1 MKLWTLYVRR
11 DWHLWN
17 IYIVNGFKTFSSAL
31 VLSFLSPLHKFYIYQ
46 FHWIVKNL
54 YVGKWKLTQSPMNL
68 LGLPDLDMVTNHKI
82 STPCSLLMNDNIYMI
97 KRFIKLYQSLK
108 WKPTL
113 SLGEKKV
120 PLSDTNRQAGHE
132 MTWYSFRIVILSN
145 TRKKQDRPL

>member
-1 MKLWTLYVRR
+1 MVSRHSPVLWYFL
-11 DWHLWN
+11 
-17 IYIVNGFKTFSSAL
+17 SSAL
-31 VLSFLSPLHKFYIYQ
+31 FINFILYQ
-46 FHWIVKNL
+46 FQWIGKNL
-54 YVGKWKLTQSPMNL
+54 YVGKWSPMNL

-145 TRKKQDRPL
+145 TRKKTRQTAINKRELAKKTICNFLPEANLTK